1 MNLVIR
7 AVSLAAC
14 LPLACSRAA
23 SHAHTTSGT
32 MESTASSA
40 TVDAATQ
47 RDLERLRKATK
58 AYQDIAAARAAGFP
72 SGTPKC
78 LSHPTAGVMG
88 YHYVDQRVVDD
99 KLELERPEILLYARD
114 TDGKDQ
120 LTAVEYIIPLSQ
132 WTRSEPPRILGQTL
146 KRSEALKL
154 WYLHVWAWEENPAGL
169 FADYNPRVTC

>member
-1 MNLVIR
+1 MNVVIR
-7 AVSLAAC
+7 AACLAAC
-14 LPLACSRAA
+14 LPLACSRSAP
-23 SHAHTTSGT
+23 HAHMTSET
-32 MESTASSA
+32 METASPSA

-47 RDLERLRKATK
+47 RDLDRLRKATQ
-58 AYQDIAAARAAGFP
+58 AYRDIAAARAAGFP

-120 LTAVEYIIPLSQ
+120 LTAVEYIVPLSR

-146 KRSEALKL
+146 KRSEALKI
-154 WYLHVWAWEENPAGL
+154 WYLHVWAWEDNPAGL
-169 FADYNPRVTC
+169 FADYNPRVKC